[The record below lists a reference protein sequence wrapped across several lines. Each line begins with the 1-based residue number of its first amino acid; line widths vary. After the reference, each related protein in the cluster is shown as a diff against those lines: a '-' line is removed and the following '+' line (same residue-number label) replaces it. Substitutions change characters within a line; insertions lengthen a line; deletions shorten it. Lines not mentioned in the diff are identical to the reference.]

1 MGVVVN
7 KATENKMAKNKVI
20 RNNPLKVVVV
30 LMLFSG
36 IALANDTTKQQITK
50 FDQHVIQDAPTSNF
64 SGKAQFSRL
73 PVMPSAGDVAPATVT
88 FSPGAITNWH
98 IHPNGQYLIVID
110 GEGRTQEWGQPIQNI
125 SKGDVIWCP
134 PGVKHWH
141 GASTHSSMTHIA
153 ISPVAKPDEKVTWL
167 EKVTVLE
174 KVAGLE
180 KFKVPQ
186 SAQPLNA
193 NEKQKINASTP
204 LTNRQ
209 LSLIPIAA
217 FTATGDLEQLKPAL
231 VKGLEAGLT
240 VNEIKEALAHQYA
253 YVGFPRSLNGL
264 LTFKSLLEQRQQQNI
279 KDTIGA
285 APSAPE
291 GGTNYYQLGTET
303 LSILTNAPAD
313 KPLVD
318 NFSPTIDYALKAHL
332 FGYLFSRD
340 NLNYIDRE
348 LVTIATLAALG
359 NVNNQL
365 TSHFK
370 VVQNL
375 GLKDSQFQQIIA
387 TLKTDV
393 NADVAANS
401 SAVLQQLKS
410 TQTQ

>member
-1 MGVVVN
+1 MN
-7 KATENKMAKNKVI
+7 S
-20 RNNPLKVVVV
+20 PLKVAVALTLLSDV
-30 LMLFSG
+30 
-36 IALANDTTKQQITK
+36 ALADDKPKQQMPTQQITR
-50 FDQHVIQDAPTSNF
+50 FEQHVIHDAPASNF

-88 FSPGAITNWH
+88 FAAGSLTNWH
-98 IHPNGQYLIVID
+98 IHPSGQYLIVIE
-110 GEGRTQEWGQPIQNI
+110 GEGRIQEWGQPIQNI

-141 GASTHSSMTHIA
+141 GASTRSSMTHIA

-167 EKVTVLE
+167 EKVTLLE
-174 KVAGLE
+174 KIKA
-180 KFKVPQ
+180 PQ
-186 SAQPLNA
+186 SSHSSNA
-193 NEKQKINASTP
+193 NEQKKVNVNTP

-217 FTATGDLEQLKPAL
+217 FTATGNLEQLKPAL

-279 KDTIGA
+279 KDTLGA
-285 APSAPE
+285 APNTATSD
-291 GGTNYYQLGTET
+291 TNYYQLGTET
-303 LSILTNAPAD
+303 LGYLTNAPAD
-313 KPLVD
+313 KPLVE
-318 NFSPTIDYALKAHL
+318 NFSVTIDYALKAHL

-340 NLNYIDRE
+340 NLSYIDRE

-359 NVNNQL
+359 NVNSQL

-375 GLKDSQFQQIIA
+375 GLKDSQLQQIII
-387 TLKTDV
+387 TLKNDV
-393 NADVAANS
+393 SADVATNS
-401 SAVLQQLKS
+401 SVVLQQLKS
-410 TQTQ
+410 TQIK

>member
-1 MGVVVN
+1 MN
-7 KATENKMAKNKVI
+7 S
-20 RNNPLKVVVV
+20 PLKVAVALTLLSDV
-30 LMLFSG
+30 
-36 IALANDTTKQQITK
+36 ALADDKLKQQISTQQITK
-50 FDQHVIQDAPTSNF
+50 VEQHVIQDAPASNF

-73 PVMPSAGDVAPATVT
+73 PTMPSAGDVAPATVT
-88 FSPGAITNWH
+88 FAAGALTNWH
-98 IHPNGQYLIVID
+98 IHPSGQYLIVID
-110 GEGRTQEWGQPIQNI
+110 GEGRTQEWGQPIQTI

-167 EKVTVLE
+167 EKVELP
-174 KVAGLE
+174 K
-180 KFKVPQ
+180 
-186 SAQPLNA
+186 SSQPLNV
-193 NEKQKINASTP
+193 NEQQKVNASTP

-217 FTATGDLEQLKPAL
+217 FTATGNLEQLKPAL
-231 VKGLEAGLT
+231 IKGLEAGLT

-279 KDTIGA
+279 KDRLGA
-285 APSAPE
+285 APSTTASN
-291 GGTNYYQLGTET
+291 TNYYQLGTET
-303 LSILTNAPAD
+303 LGYLTNAPAD
-313 KPLVD
+313 KPLVE

-340 NLNYIDRE
+340 NLSYIDRE

-359 NVNNQL
+359 NVNSQL

-375 GLKDSQFQQIIA
+375 GLKDSQLQQIII
-387 TLKTDV
+387 TLKNDV
-393 NADVAANS
+393 NADVATNS
-401 SAVLQQLKS
+401 SVVLQQLKS
-410 TQTQ
+410 TQTK